1 MVIILEKAT
10 INYKRDRGKSR
21 TINPVNIMKP
31 CNIKTQLRLND
42 VFEHNVEILM
52 VDAIVFI
59 VRWIDTNT
67 ILILGGSFV
76 D

>member
-1 MVIILEKAT
+1 MHV
-10 INYKRDRGKSR
+10 
-21 TINPVNIMKP
+21 INPVNIIKSF
-31 CNIKTQLRLND
+31 NIKTHFRLND